1 MKSRSPQ
8 PQLANLPD
16 YKVRESHKAKHVN
29 LKISPRDGLEIVVP
43 KGFDHRRIPEILQQ
57 KQKWI
62 NKIAQQFE
70 AQQDFLA
77 PTAPDQQVTEIV
89 LQAIAETW
97 QVEYYPTTDPHVAV
111 TEKPRQKLEVRGAV
125 TRLDLCHEG
134 LRQWL
139 AHKARIYLVPWL
151 RTVSNEI
158 QLPFEKASVRGQ
170 KTRWASCSQNK
181 MISLNYKLLFLPPEV
196 VRYVFVH
203 ELCHTIHMNHSAAF
217 WQLVAEKDP
226 NYELLDAELHNVW
239 RYIPAWVEH

>member
-1 MKSRSPQ
+1 MKSRSLQ
-8 PQLANLPD
+8 PQLANLPN

-29 LKISPRDGLEIVVP
+29 LKISPHHGLEVVVP
-43 KGFDHRRIPEILQQ
+43 KGFDHRRIPEILQK

-70 AQQDFLA
+70 AQQEFLV
-77 PTAPDQQVTEIV
+77 PTTPDQRVTEIA

-97 QVEYYPTTDPHVAV
+97 QVEHYPTTDTHVVV
-111 TEKPRQKLEVRGAV
+111 TEKPEQRLQVRGAI
-125 TRLDLCHEG
+125 THTDLCHKA

-139 AHKARIYLVPWL
+139 AHKARTHLVPWL
-151 RTVSNEI
+151 RTVSHEV
-158 QLPFEKASVRGQ
+158 QLPFEQASVRGQ

-217 WQLVAEKDP
+217 WQLVGEKDP
-226 NYELLDAELHNVW
+226 IYEQLDAELHNIW
-239 RYIPAWVEH
+239 RYVPVWVEH